1 MSLRNIITAIYARS
15 LYKIKYFFQI
25 KLYRKKI
32 SSQVNIIRKK
42 EKIKVLFVL
51 SDLSTW
57 KTEFLFQAMASHPRF
72 SPLIGLSTNK
82 QIPEGKEQLLFYVRK
97 KGYKYIDLDCAKDSI
112 KDINP
117 DLITYHKPY
126 KSYSEGH
133 LFMNN
138 LNFVLW
144 GMEYCFNITKHAVHQ
159 IHTMYDYCWQFYV
172 ENEEVA
178 QLKKSILG
186 YRADNIK
193 VTGVPMQ
200 DILML
205 PKSEFSDPWK
215 DKSGKKRI
223 IYAPHH
229 SIKGTNGEGIEFA
242 TFLDYGEFI
251 LQLAKKYK
259 DKITVAFKP
268 HPHLYNKLIIIWGKE
283 RTNEYYNSW
292 KNLDNTQLETGE
304 YVNLFKYSDAIIH
317 DSASFILEYLYM
329 DKPAMYL
336 VSESNSLDDMYD
348 FVQKGFYCYEHGK
361 NSDDIENFIKRVIE
375 EKDVKVNKRQEYIRQ
390 YLLPPGGRT
399 ASENIINSI
408 LGE

>member
-1 MSLRNIITAIYARS
+1 MNVHKVVMAIYAKS
-15 LYKIKYFFQI
+15 LYKIKYFIRI
-25 KLYRKKI
+25 KLYRKKL
-32 SSQVNIIRKK
+32 STRVNIIRKK
-42 EKIKVLFVL
+42 ETIKVLFVL

-57 KTEFLFQAMASHPRF
+57 KTEFLFQAMVSHPRF
-72 SPLIGLSTNK
+72 SPLIGISTSP
-82 QIPEGKEQLLFYVRK
+82 QIPEGKDQLLTYAEK
-97 KGYKYIDLDCAKDSI
+97 KGYNYIDLDYSKDSI

-126 KSYSEGH
+126 NSYSEGH
-133 LFMNN
+133 LFKNN

-159 IHTMYDYCWQFYV
+159 IHIMYDYCWQFYV

-200 DILML
+200 DILCL
-205 PKSEFSDPWK
+205 PKEEFSDPWK
-215 DKSGKKRI
+215 DNTGKKRI

-242 TFLDYGEFI
+242 TFLDFGEYI
-251 LQLAKKYK
+251 LHLAEKYK
-259 DKITVAFKP
+259 DSITVAFKP
-268 HPHLYNKLIIIWGKE
+268 HPHLYNKLIVIWGKE
-283 RTNEYYNSW
+283 RTDEYYNSW
-292 KNLDNTQLETGE
+292 KNLENAQFENGE
-304 YVNLFKYSDAIIH
+304 YVGLFKYSDAIIH

-329 DKPAMYL
+329 DRPAMYL
-336 VSESNSLDDMYD
+336 VSKSNSINDMYD

-361 NSDDIENFIKRVIE
+361 SVDDIEKFIRCVIE
-375 EKDVKVNKRQEYIRQ
+375 GVDIMENKRKEYIRQ
-390 YLLPPGGRT
+390 YLLPPGGKT